1 MPVIRTCP
9 SCGRKNRIPA
19 KHLARTGGC
28 GACKAAIPAS
38 NQPIDVDAET
48 FDELIQD
55 SPVPVLADFW
65 AAWCGPCRM
74 VAPEV
79 ARTAAE
85 MAGHAVVIKVDTE
98 KHPQLAARFKV
109 RGIPFFAVFYQG
121 RPVVQQAGA
130 VDHRQMEQWLRSA
143 KTIAA

>member
-1 MPVIRTCP
+1 MPTIRTCP

-19 KHLARTGGC
+19 KHLADTGRC
-28 GACKAAIPAS
+28 GACKSAMPVS
-38 NQPIDVDAET
+38 NEPLEVDPET
-48 FDELIQD
+48 FDEVIKD
-55 SPVPVLADFW
+55 SPVPVPADFW

-79 ARTAAE
+79 AHTAAE
-85 MAGHAVVIKVDTE
+85 MAGQAIVIKVDTE

-109 RGIPFFAVFYQG
+109 RGIPFFAVFHQG

-143 KTIAA
+143 KTKAA

>member
-1 MPVIRTCP
+1 MPIIRNCQN
-9 SCGRKNRIPA
+9 CGRKNRIPA
-19 KHLARTGGC
+19 KHLADTGRC
-28 GACKAAIPAS
+28 GACKSAVRAS
-38 NQPIDVDAET
+38 DQPIDVDVET
-48 FDELIQD
+48 FDELIKD

-65 AAWCGPCRM
+65 AAWCGPCRI

-85 MAGHAVVIKVDTE
+85 MAGQALVIKVDTE

-109 RGIPFFAVFYQG
+109 RGIPFFAVFYRG
-121 RPVVQQAGA
+121 RTVIQQAGT

>member
-1 MPVIRTCP
+1 MPIIRTCP
-9 SCGRKNRIPA
+9 TCGRKNRIPA
-19 KHLARTGGC
+19 KHLAHAGSC
-28 GACKAAIPAS
+28 GACKAAINAS

-48 FDELIQD
+48 FDELIKD

-65 AAWCGPCRM
+65 AAWCGPCRT

-85 MAGHAVVIKVDTE
+85 MAGQAVVIKVDTE